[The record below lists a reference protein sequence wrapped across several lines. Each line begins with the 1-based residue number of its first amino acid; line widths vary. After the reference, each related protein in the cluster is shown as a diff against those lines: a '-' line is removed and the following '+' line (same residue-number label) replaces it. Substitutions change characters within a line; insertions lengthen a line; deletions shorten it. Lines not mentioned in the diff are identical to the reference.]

1 MLVQQTPH
9 TETEWRTGV
18 QVWDA
23 FTDRH
28 PELGFNKGKWA
39 FHNFLR
45 PYRQAL
51 VQADA
56 IRLVR
61 NRFWLAHQDRFYETA
76 FDCATGKFNSTELNT
91 PAGVPGTVTVAHFSQ
106 AHIDTPQPIVV
117 QGLLPDE
124 HLQRFGQIK
133 ADMAEP
139 LLVQY
144 AQLLTVARAAS
155 QALPGCLW
163 QADAM
168 NPVDRQRLQSLQMA
182 LMALA

>member
-1 MLVQQTPH
+1 MLASLNTTPSS
-9 TETEWRTGV
+9 EWITGV
-18 QVWDA
+18 RAWDT
-23 FTDRH
+23 FTERH
-28 PELGFNKGKWA
+28 PELGLNKGKWA

-45 PYRQAL
+45 PYREAL

-56 IRLVR
+56 IRMVR

-76 FDCATGKFNSTELNT
+76 FDCATGKCNSTELNT
-91 PAGVPGTVTVAHFSQ
+91 PAGVPGTATVADFSQ
-106 AHIDTPQPIVV
+106 AHIDSPQPIVV

-133 ADMAEP
+133 SDMAEP